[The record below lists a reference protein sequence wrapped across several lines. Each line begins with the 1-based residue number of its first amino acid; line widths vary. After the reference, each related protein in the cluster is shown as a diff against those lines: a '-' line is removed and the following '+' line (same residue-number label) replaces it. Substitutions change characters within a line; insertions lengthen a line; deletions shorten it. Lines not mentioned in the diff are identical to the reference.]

1 MTIAAILG
9 PAGDQTPVLR
19 LVSTSDLS
27 TANTTCN
34 FGNPTDDRV
43 ITVVAISTLEATQD
57 PPGSPTTTGSS
68 STSQANVNI
77 LVNGVTAT
85 RKFHSTY
92 YWKVNIPFSFLSR
105 WVNITVASIDLP
117 TGTSGPVRLNVTGTS
132 NPRISDNIAAV
143 YSSRG
148 LNVRANISTTSGS
161 FTNITNVS
169 TLSLNNSTGGWY
181 INALYG
187 PSLEGGNPTLT
198 STGFT
203 IDRDGG
209 YQAIA
214 SASKISSATV
224 TWTTGSGN
232 ERYNFNVLI
241 SFIPTSR

>member
-19 LVSTSDLS
+19 LVSTSDLG
-27 TANTTCN
+27 TGNVTCN
-34 FGNPTDDRV
+34 FGEPTDDRV
-43 ITVVAISTLEATQD
+43 ITVVAISTLRHTQD
-57 PPGSPTTTGSS
+57 PGSPTTTGPS

-92 YWKVNIPFSFLSR
+92 NWEIMGFPGLSR

-132 NPRISDNIAAV
+132 APTISDNIAAV

-161 FTNITNVS
+161 FTNYTNVS

-187 PSLEGGNPTLT
+187 PSLTGGNPTLT

-224 TWTTGSGN
+224 TWTTPSGN

>member
-34 FGNPTDDRV
+34 FGEPTDDRV
-43 ITVVAISTLEATQD
+43 ITVVAISTLDATQD
-57 PPGSPTTTGSS
+57 PGSPTTTGPS
-68 STSQANVNI
+68 STTQANVNI

-92 YWKVNIPFSFLSR
+92 NWENNTFPFLSR

-117 TGTSGPVRLNVTGTS
+117 TGTSGPVRLNVTGSS
-132 NPRISDNIAAV
+132 NPGISDNIAAV

-224 TWTTGSGN
+224 TWTTPSGN

>member
-19 LVSTSDLS
+19 LVSTSNLG
-27 TANTTCN
+27 TGNVTCN
-34 FGNPTDDRV
+34 FGEPTDDRV
-43 ITVVAISTLEATQD
+43 ITVVAISTLDATQN
-57 PPGSPTTTGSS
+57 PPGSPTSTGPS
-68 STSQANVNI
+68 STTLANVNI
-77 LVNGVTAT
+77 LVNGVTAI

-92 YWKVNIPFSFLSR
+92 NWENITLPSLSR

-117 TGTSGPVRLNVTGTS
+117 TGTSGPVRLDVTGSS
-132 NPRISDNIAAV
+132 NPGISDNIAAV

-148 LNVRANISTTSGS
+148 LNVRANISTISGS
-161 FTNITNVS
+161 FTNITDVS

-187 PSLEGGNPTLT
+187 PSILGGDPTLT

-224 TWTTGSGN
+224 TWTTPSGR

>member
-9 PAGDQTPVLR
+9 PAGDQTPVFR
-19 LVSTSDLS
+19 LVSTSDLG
-27 TANTTCN
+27 TGNVTCN
-34 FGNPTDDRV
+34 FGEPTDDRV
-43 ITVVAISTLEATQD
+43 ITVVAISTLDATQD
-57 PPGSPTTTGSS
+57 PGSPTTTGSS

-92 YWKVNIPFSFLSR
+92 NWENNVLPFLSR

-132 NPRISDNIAAV
+132 APSISDNIAAV

-161 FTNITNVS
+161 FTNYTNVS

-214 SASKISSATV
+214 SASKIRSATV
-224 TWTTGSGN
+224 TWTTPSGN

>member
-19 LVSTSDLS
+19 LVSTSDLG
-27 TANTTCN
+27 TGNVTCN
-34 FGNPTDDRV
+34 FGEPTDDRV
-43 ITVVAISTLEATQD
+43 ITVVAISTLAATQD
-57 PPGSPTTTGSS
+57 PGSPTSTGPS
-68 STSQANVNI
+68 STTLANVNI

-92 YWKVNIPFSFLSR
+92 NWENNALPGLSR

-117 TGTSGPVRLNVTGTS
+117 TGTSGPVRLAVTGTS
-132 NPRISDNIAAV
+132 DPRLGQNIAAV
-143 YSSRG
+143 YSIRG
-148 LNVRANISTTSGS
+148 LNVRANISTTAGS
-161 FTNITNVS
+161 FTNTTSVS
-169 TLSLNNSTGGWY
+169 TLSLTNSTGGWY
-181 INALYG
+181 INAMYRAFDT
-187 PSLEGGNPTLT
+187 PTLT

-203 IDRDGG
+203 IDRTEG

-224 TWTTGSGN
+224 TWTTPSGR